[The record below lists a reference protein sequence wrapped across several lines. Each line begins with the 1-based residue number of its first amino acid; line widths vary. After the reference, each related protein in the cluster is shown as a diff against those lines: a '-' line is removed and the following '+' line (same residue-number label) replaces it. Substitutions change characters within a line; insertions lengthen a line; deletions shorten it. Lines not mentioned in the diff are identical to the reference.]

1 MDETPES
8 QEEVL
13 DELLE
18 ETLDESLEKAMA
30 SEDFL
35 KIPKEFFGT
44 GPLLMPVIFEAKDAL
59 QISNRDGISHWTATI
74 TAYRDQ
80 KPERVFENVG
90 FITPGPQAH
99 IEGIQLELNDPLWA
113 NHELARSQREFITYL
128 HDEPRRKIER
138 NGFMTRIFQG
148 SELRTQAEA
157 TASFMALC
165 DGLTEIALGYYDHC
179 DKFHHAILDGTELIK
194 QIRRRTPFNS
204 LGE

>member
-90 FITPGPQAH
+90 FITAGPQAH

-138 NGFMTRIFQG
+138 NGFMTRIFKARSSAPKQRQQPV
-148 SELRTQAEA
+148 SWRCVMASRKLHLA
-157 TASFMALC
+157 TTTTVTSSITRS
-165 DGLTEIALGYYDHC
+165 LTE
-179 DKFHHAILDGTELIK
+179 
-194 QIRRRTPFNS
+194 RNS
-204 LGE
+204 LSRSVVARLSIA